1 MARERVK
8 RSKIKRKGGAINGKT
23 LVGWKEGA
31 AYGWCMAMWGGVC
44 WVLGIIF
51 AILGIAADAANG
63 TLGLESAS
71 WFLLAIA
78 MFVASIPC
86 YLGWAVGV
94 YVDIKE
100 AKK

>member
-1 MARERVK
+1 MAERWWDGK
-8 RSKIKRKGGAINGKT
+8 RALRMAGA
-23 LVGWKEGA
+23 W
-31 AYGWCMAMWGGVC
+31 AMWGGAC

-51 AILGIAADAANG
+51 AVLGIIADAVNG

-71 WFLLAIA
+71 WFLLAVA
-78 MFVASIPC
+78 MFVASVPC

-100 AKK
+100 AKKKE